1 MQLDILHGLRPAH
14 YPALSPHQE
23 QIEAHFGDRTLRDFS
38 AEEKARLGEID
49 LFFVGF
55 TDRSGSTLFTELLH
69 QAGFPI
75 PARAEVFNGDEVARI
90 SAEHNTPTFS
100 DYFLQLVE
108 GWAKHGAAG
117 FKIGARQL
125 FWLTRTGIL
134 SHLRSVRVI
143 NTVRRDRLAQAVSFC
158 IARQTKVWHTAMGDD
173 TESTAFELENI
184 EYPRDELVGAL
195 HTLTMNQ
202 LLFDYYLNLHAVPAI
217 QVEYERVLEQ
227 PREEV
232 ARVITFLNYTGA
244 DLDLVDITGVGI
256 RQQRSA
262 VNDRLI
268 AQFRQ
273 EFSWAASEEG
283 G

>member
-1 MQLDILHGLRPAH
+1 MQLDILRSLRPAH

-23 QIEAHFGDRTLRDFS
+23 QIEALFGDRTLRDFS
-38 AEEKARLGEID
+38 AEEKARLSEID

-55 TDRSGSTLFTELLH
+55 TNRSGSTLFTELLY

-90 SAEHNTPTFS
+90 VAEHHTPTFS

-134 SHLRSVRVI
+134 SNLRSVRII
-143 NTVRRDRLAQAVSFC
+143 NTVRHDKLAQAVSFC
-158 IARQTKVWHTAMGDD
+158 IARQTKVWRTAMGDD
-173 TESTAFELENI
+173 TESAASESENV
-184 EYPRDELVGAL
+184 EYSCDDLVGAL
-195 HTLTMNQ
+195 HTLTINQ
-202 LLFDYYLNLHAVPAI
+202 LLFDYYVNLHAVPAI
-217 QVEYERVLEQ
+217 QVEYEQVLAQ

-232 ARVITFLNYTGA
+232 ERVMTFLNYTSA
-244 DLDLVDITGVGI
+244 DLDLVDIAGVGI

-262 VNDRLI
+262 VNDRMI
-268 AQFRQ
+268 AQFRR
-273 EFSWAASEEG
+273 EFSWVSGEQSG
-283 G
+283 